1 MTASIGDADLRLLRV
16 FVTVAR
22 YQGLAAAQ
30 HELNLSLPTISAHV
44 ARLEERLGVRLCER
58 GRSGFR
64 LTQEGARV
72 VELAQ
77 GLLGAVEDFSS
88 EVAALQNRL
97 SGSLRVAIID
107 NIANNPA
114 CALPATLAELERR
127 CDDVDVH
134 VELVAP
140 NQLES
145 AVSDARFHLGIGPA
159 MKQLPSLDYEPL
171 FGEQQR
177 LYCAAGHPLFD
188 TPDAQIR
195 EADLAASRYVGHLF
209 PIPEFRADGRP
220 LPVTAKSQYMES
232 VAMLIRSGGYIGF
245 LPTHYAE
252 EWVRAGTLR
261 ALRPET
267 YHYTNSFHAITRKH
281 RQPTRV
287 MSVFRETLLR
297 HHREAAA

>member
-1 MTASIGDADLRLLRV
+1 MTAPIGDAELRLLRV
-16 FVTVAR
+16 FVTVTR

-30 HELNLSLPTISAHV
+30 HELNLSLPTISAYV

-64 LTQEGARV
+64 LTQQGARV

-88 EVAALQNRL
+88 EVAALQNSL
-97 SGSLRVAIID
+97 SGSLSVAIID

-114 CALPATLAELERR
+114 CVLPATLGELERR
-127 CDDVDVH
+127 CDAVDVH

-145 AVSDARFHLGIGPA
+145 AVSDERFHLGIGPA
-159 MKQLPSLDYEPL
+159 MKQLPSLHYEPL

-188 TPDAQIR
+188 APDSEIR

-209 PIPEFRADGRP
+209 PIPEFHAEGRP
-220 LPVTAKSQYMES
+220 LPVAAKSQYMES

-261 ALRPET
+261 ALRPDT
-267 YHYTNSFHAITRKH
+267 YRYTNSFYAITRKH

-297 HHREAAA
+297 HHRDAAA